1 MKDLKEQYG
10 NNNSTMRSGSYNGHI
25 LAPDFEALEFGML
38 LDDLA
43 FKWGRE
49 GGINNIAGM

>member
-1 MKDLKEQYG
+1 LKDLKEQYG
-10 NNNSTMRSGSYNGHI
+10 NNNSTMHSGSYNGHI